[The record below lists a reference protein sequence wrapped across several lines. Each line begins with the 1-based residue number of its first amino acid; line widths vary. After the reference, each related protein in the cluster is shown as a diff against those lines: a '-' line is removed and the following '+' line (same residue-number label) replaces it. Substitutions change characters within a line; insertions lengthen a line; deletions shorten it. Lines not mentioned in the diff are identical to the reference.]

1 MENISTPILLM
12 LLVFLIL
19 TSSFFSAAETSIT
32 SINRYKLQ
40 HNASK
45 KNAAAIRIITLLK
58 KPDLILSTILIGN
71 TFSNILA
78 STIAT
83 ILALRLSSEY
93 SLIVVPI
100 VLTTVVLIFSEVAP
114 KTFATLYPEKIAY
127 PASKILCVILKLF
140 YPLVIFTT
148 TLSNFILQMFG
159 IHINKSVF
167 TPLTNEELR
176 GMLKTQT
183 TKQNSTSSSKNML
196 VGVLNLEEITVN
208 GCMIP
213 RNEIEGID
221 ITDDWKKVMKNIKRS
236 KSNQIIVYKSTL
248 DNALGIIEL
257 GTIIALLETGSLT
270 KNTIARNLK
279 SLQYIPE
286 GTSLSKQLQN
296 FQQYN
301 YHLGLIVDEYG
312 DTLGI
317 IKLEDILEEITG
329 KLYYQNDSQEFL
341 DKQEDG
347 SYKVCGSYPIRDLNR
362 ILNWELPTEG
372 PTTISGL
379 IIEILETIPDGLVCC
394 SINGYRIEVLSY
406 NDNKIAVARLYKPS
420 QADKNEQGSA

>member
-1 MENISTPILLM
+1 MDNISTPTLLILL
-12 LLVFLIL
+12 VCLIL
-19 TSSFFSAAETSIT
+19 TSSFFSAAETGIT
-32 SINRYKLQ
+32 SMNRYKLQ

-45 KNAAAIRIITLLK
+45 KNAAAMRIIKLLK
-58 KPDLILSTILIGN
+58 KPDLMLSTILIGN

-83 ILALRLSSEY
+83 IIALRFSSEY
-93 SLIVVPI
+93 SLIVAPI
-100 VLTTVVLIFSEVAP
+100 ALTTVVLIFAEIAP
-114 KTFATLYPEKIAY
+114 KTFATLYPEKLAY
-127 PASKILCVILKLF
+127 PASSILSFILKLF
-140 YPLVIFTT
+140 YPLVLFITN
-148 TLSNFILQMFG
+148 LSNLVLKMLG
-159 IHINKSVF
+159 IHTNKSVF
-167 TPLTNEELR
+167 SPLTNEELR

-183 TKQNSTSSSKNML
+183 TKQSSARSAKDML
-196 VGVLNLEEITVN
+196 VGVLNLEEITVD

-221 ITDDWKKVMKNIKRS
+221 ITDNWKTVMNNIKKS
-236 KSNQIIVYKSTL
+236 KYNQIIVYKSTI

-257 GTIIALLETGSLT
+257 GAIIALLETGSLT
-270 KNTIARNLK
+270 KNTITRNLK

-312 DTLGI
+312 DTLGVI
-317 IKLEDILEEITG
+317 QLEDILEEITG
-329 KLYYQNDSQEFL
+329 KLYYQNDSQELL

-347 SYKVCGSYPIRDLNR
+347 SYKVCGSYSIRDLNR

-379 IIEILETIPDGLVCC
+379 IIETLETIPDGLVCC
-394 SINGYRIEVLSY
+394 SIHGYRVEVLSY
-406 NDNKIAVARLYKPS
+406 NDNKIAIARLYKPI
-420 QADKNEQGSA
+420 QADKNE

>member
-1 MENISTPILLM
+1 MENISTPTLLLILA
-12 LLVFLIL
+12 FLIL
-19 TSSFFSAAETSIT
+19 TSAFFSAAETSIT

-45 KNAAAIRIITLLK
+45 KNPAALRLIKLLK

-83 ILALRLSSEY
+83 ILALRIPSEY
-93 SLIVVPI
+93 SLIIAPI
-100 VLTTVVLIFSEVAP
+100 ILTTLVLILAEIAP
-114 KTFATLYPEKIAY
+114 KTFATLYPEKLAY
-127 PASKILCVILKLF
+127 PASNILSFILKLF

-148 TLSNFILQMFG
+148 TFSNLLLKIFG
-159 IHINKSVF
+159 IRINKSVF

-176 GMLKTQT
+176 GMLKNQT
-183 TKQNSTSSSKNML
+183 SKQSSTNSAKDML
-196 VGVLNLEEITVN
+196 VGVLNLEDITVN

-213 RNEIEGID
+213 RNEVEGID
-221 ITDDWKKVMKNIKRS
+221 IADSWRAVMKNIKRS

-248 DNALGIIEL
+248 DNAIGIIEL
-257 GTIIALLETGSLT
+257 GSIIKLLEAGSLT
-270 KNTIARNLK
+270 KKTITRNLK
-279 SLQYIPE
+279 SLQYVPE

-296 FQQYN
+296 FQKFS
-301 YHLGLIVDEYG
+301 YHLGLVVDEYG

-329 KLYYQNDSQEFL
+329 KLYYQDSSQEFL
-341 DKQEDG
+341 EEQKDG
-347 SYKVCGSYPIRDLNR
+347 SYKVCGSYPIRDINR
-362 ILNWELPTEG
+362 VLNWDLPTTG

-379 IIEILETIPDGLVCC
+379 IIEQLETIPDSLVCC
-394 SINGYRIEVLSY
+394 TINDYNIEVLSY
-406 NDNKIAVARLYKPS
+406 NDNTIAVAKLYPS
-420 QADKNEQGSA
+420 KGKTQNQ